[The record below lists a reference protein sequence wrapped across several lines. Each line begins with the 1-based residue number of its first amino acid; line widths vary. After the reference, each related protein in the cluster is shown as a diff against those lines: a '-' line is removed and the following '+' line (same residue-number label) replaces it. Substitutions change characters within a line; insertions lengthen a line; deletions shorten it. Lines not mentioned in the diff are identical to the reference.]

1 MFCESLE
8 KTLNAANNYA
18 AMHGHA
24 FITLEHLLLAL
35 MDNPEAKHLVESV
48 GANADVLKKEVS
60 LYLEKQDQVSSSKMH
75 NLQLEHTDAFKRVI
89 QRAIFH
95 AQTLGQPEVDGS
107 YVLAALLSE
116 TESQAYYML
125 QQEGVNKII
134 VHQKISADKRQLDI
148 IQPQEIDETSIMR
161 NTEVEQEE
169 SIIDMYAT
177 NLNEEVRRGKIDPI
191 IGRDSEIT
199 RLEQILCR
207 RRKNNPI
214 LVGEAGVGKTAIAE
228 GLAWQI
234 VKKKIHP
241 MLANN
246 VVYSLDLGSLLAGTK
261 YRGDFEKRF
270 KKVLK
275 EFSRL
280 DNAMIFIDE
289 IHSLI
294 GAGAASGG
302 AMDAANLLKPLLTKG
317 NLRCIGATTYG
328 EYRQLFEKDHALSR
342 RFQKIDV
349 KEATKEHTLEIIKGL
364 KSKFEKHHKVQYSQ
378 ASLKAAVDL
387 SSRYMH
393 DRYLPDKAVDIV
405 DEAGAAKSL
414 SSYKNNKSTQVV
426 VRDIEKVIASLTQ
439 IPPQHVA
446 ASDKVLL
453 KGLERDLNMVIYGQS
468 TAINHISTAI
478 KLSRSGLSEE
488 NKPIGSFL
496 FSGPTGVGK
505 TELAKQ
511 LASLLNLKLLRF
523 DMSEF
528 MEKHSASQLVGAPPG
543 YVGYDQGGQL
553 TEAVIKNPYCVLL
566 LDEIEKAHHELFNL
580 LLQVMDHGKLTDNSG
595 RVADFRHVILI
606 MTSNCGAVEQTKNTI
621 GFTNSASQSKLIKA
635 VEAGF
640 SPEFRNRLDAVV
652 EFNPLVRKNIAQI
665 ADKFISELE
674 VQLQSQGIELMVDQS
689 VRDYLIEHGYD
700 PKMGA
705 RPMSRLIAK
714 TLKKPLADAL
724 LFGDIKHGD
733 KVKASFK
740 HDAVSVDIIKKKQNV
755 SNI

>member
-8 KTLNAANNYA
+8 ITLNAANNYA

-24 FITLEHLLLAL
+24 FITLEHLLFAL
-35 MDNPEAKHLVESV
+35 MDNDAAKELITAV
-48 GANADVLKKEVS
+48 GANAEVIKKEVG
-60 LYLEKQDQVSSSKMH
+60 LYLEKQDQIQHNKMH
-75 NLQLEHTDAFKRVI
+75 NLQLEHTDAFKRVV

-148 IQPQEIDETSIMR
+148 IQPQELDETSIMR
-161 NTEVEQEE
+161 STETEQEE
-169 SIIDMYAT
+169 SIIESYST
-177 NLNEEVRRGKIDPI
+177 NLNEQVKLGKIDPI
-191 IGRDSEIT
+191 IGREEEIL
-199 RLEQILCR
+199 RVEQILCR

-228 GLAWQI
+228 GLAMRI
-234 VKKKIHP
+234 VHKKIHP
-241 MLANN
+241 MLANTI
-246 VVYSLDLGSLLAGTK
+246 VYSLDLGSLLAGTK

-275 EFSRL
+275 EFARL

-302 AMDAANLLKPLLTKG
+302 ALDAANLLKPLLTKG
-317 NLRCIGATTYG
+317 NLRCIGATTYT

-349 KEATKEHTLEIIKGL
+349 KEPSKAHTLDILKGL
-364 KSKFEKHHKVQYSQ
+364 KDKFEKHHKVHYS
-378 ASLKAAVDL
+378 AAALKAAVDL
-387 SSRYMH
+387 SSRYMF
-393 DRYLPDKAVDIV
+393 DRFLPDKAVDIM

-414 SSYKNNKSTQVV
+414 FSYKNNKSKQVD
-426 VRDIEKVIASLTQ
+426 VRDIEKVVASLTQ

-446 ASDKVLL
+446 ASDKALL
-453 KGLERDLNMVIYGQS
+453 QNLERDLNMVIYGQS
-468 TAINHISTAI
+468 NAINHITTAI
-478 KLSRSGLSEE
+478 KLSRSGLGDA

-511 LASLLNLKLLRF
+511 LSSLLNLKLLRF

-606 MTSNCGAVEQTKNTI
+606 MTSNCGAVEQTKNRM
-621 GFTNSASQSKLIKA
+621 GFGGDNTQSGLVKA

-640 SPEFRNRLDAVV
+640 SPEFRNRLDAVI
-652 EFNPLVRKNIAQI
+652 EFGALHKSNVVQI
-665 ADKFISELE
+665 ADKFIAELE
-674 VQLQSQGIELMVDQS
+674 VQLQSQGIELDVSND
-689 VRDYLIEHGYD
+689 VREHLVAHGYD
-700 PKMGA
+700 AKMGA
-705 RPMSRLIAK
+705 RPMARLISK
-714 TLKKPLADAL
+714 LLKKPLADAL
-724 LFGDIKHGD
+724 LFGQVKYGD
-733 KVKASFK
+733 KITTKLVN
-740 HDAVSVDIIKKKQNV
+740 DQVVIDIAKKKQNV
-755 SNI
+755 GNA

>member
-8 KTLNAANNYA
+8 NTLNAANNYA
-18 AMHGHA
+18 AIHGHA

-35 MDNPEAKHLVESV
+35 MDNQDAKLLVESI
-48 GANADVLKKEVS
+48 GANADVIKKEVS
-60 LYLEKQDQVSSSKMH
+60 LYLEKQDQVQNSKVH

-134 VHQKISADKRQLDI
+134 VHQKISADKQQLDI
-148 IQPQEIDETSIMR
+148 IQPQELDETSIMR
-161 NTEVEQEE
+161 SSEIEHEE
-169 SIIDMYAT
+169 SVIEMYST
-177 NLNEEVRRGKIDPI
+177 NLNEQVRLGKVDPV
-191 IGRDSEIT
+191 IGRDKEIL

-207 RRKNNPI
+207 RRKNNTI

-228 GLAWQI
+228 GLALQI
-234 VKKKIHP
+234 VNKKIHP
-241 MLANN
+241 MLANT
-246 VVYSLDLGSLLAGTK
+246 VVYALDLGALLAGTK

-275 EFSRL
+275 EFARL
-280 DNAMIFIDE
+280 ENAMIFIDE

-302 AMDAANLLKPLLTKG
+302 ALDAANLLKPLLTKG
-317 NLRCIGATTYG
+317 NLRCIGATTYT

-349 KEATKEHTLEIIKGL
+349 KEASKEHTLEILKGL
-364 KSKFEKHHKVQYSQ
+364 KSKFEKHHKVHYSA
-378 ASLKAAVDL
+378 ASLKAAIEL

-393 DRYLPDKAVDIV
+393 DRYLPDKAIDII

-414 SSYKNNKSTQVV
+414 FSYKNNKSKQVV
-426 VRDIEKVIASLTQ
+426 VRDIEKVVASLTQ

-453 KGLERDLNMVIYGQS
+453 KGLERDLNMVIYGQNS
-468 TAINHISTAI
+468 AINHIATAI
-478 KLSRSGLSEE
+478 KLSRSGLSDI

-511 LASLLNLKLLRF
+511 LSSLLNLKLLRF

-553 TEAVIKNPYCVLL
+553 TEAIIKNPYCVLL

-595 RVADFRHVILI
+595 RVADFKHVILI
-606 MTSNCGAVEQTKNTI
+606 MTSNCGAVEQTKNSI
-621 GFTNSASQSKLIKA
+621 GFASDTGNNGLVKA

-640 SPEFRNRLDAVV
+640 SPEFRNRLDAVI
-652 EFNPLVRKNIAQI
+652 EFNPLHRKNVNQI
-665 ADKFISELE
+665 ADKFLSELE
-674 VQLQSQGIELMVDQS
+674 VQLQSQGIEFIVGQD
-689 VRDYLIEHGYD
+689 VRAYLAEHGYD
-700 PKMGA
+700 AKMGA
-705 RPMSRLIAK
+705 RPMGRLISK
-714 TLKKPLADAL
+714 SLKKPLADAL
-724 LFGDIKHGD
+724 LFGDLKCGD
-733 KVKASFK
+733 KVVAKLK
-740 HDAVSVDIIKKKQNV
+740 DNKVEIDIVRKKQNV
-755 SNI
+755 KNA

>member
-1 MFCESLE
+1 
-8 KTLNAANNYA
+8 
-18 AMHGHA
+18 MHGHA
-24 FITLEHLLLAL
+24 FITLEHLLFAL
-35 MDNPEAKHLVESV
+35 MDNDAAKDLVTAV
-48 GANADVLKKEVS
+48 GANAEVIKKEVG
-60 LYLEKQDQVSSSKMH
+60 LYLEKQDQIQHNKMH

-148 IQPQEIDETSIMR
+148 IQPQELDETSIMR
-161 NTEVEQEE
+161 STETEQEE
-169 SIIDMYAT
+169 SIIESYST
-177 NLNEEVRRGKIDPI
+177 NLNEQVKLGKIDPI
-191 IGRDSEIT
+191 IGREEEIL
-199 RLEQILCR
+199 RVEQILCR

-228 GLAWQI
+228 GLAMRI
-234 VKKKIHP
+234 VHNKIHP
-241 MLANN
+241 MLANTI
-246 VVYSLDLGSLLAGTK
+246 VYSLDLGSLLAGTK

-275 EFSRL
+275 EFARL

-302 AMDAANLLKPLLTKG
+302 ALDAANLLKPLLTKG
-317 NLRCIGATTYG
+317 NLRCIGATTYT

-349 KEATKEHTLEIIKGL
+349 KEPSKEHTLDILKGL
-364 KSKFEKHHKVQYSQ
+364 KDKFEKHHKVHYS
-378 ASLKAAVDL
+378 AAALKAAVDL
-387 SSRYMH
+387 SSRYMF
-393 DRYLPDKAVDIV
+393 DRFLPDKAVDIM

-414 SSYKNNKSTQVV
+414 FSYKNNKSKQVD
-426 VRDIEKVIASLTQ
+426 VRDIEKVVASLTQ

-446 ASDKVLL
+446 ASDKALL
-453 KGLERDLNMVIYGQS
+453 QNLERDLNMVIYGQS
-468 TAINHISTAI
+468 NAINHITTAI
-478 KLSRSGLSEE
+478 KLSRSGLGDA

-511 LASLLNLKLLRF
+511 LSSLLNLKLLRF

-606 MTSNCGAVEQTKNTI
+606 MTSNCGAVEQTKNRM
-621 GFTNSASQSKLIKA
+621 GFGGDNTQSGLVKA

-640 SPEFRNRLDAVV
+640 SPEFRNRLDAVI
-652 EFNPLVRKNIAQI
+652 EFGALHKSNVVQI
-665 ADKFISELE
+665 ADKFIAELE
-674 VQLQSQGIELMVDQS
+674 VQLQSQGIELDVSND
-689 VRDYLIEHGYD
+689 VREHLVAHGYD
-700 PKMGA
+700 AKMGA
-705 RPMSRLIAK
+705 RPMARLISK
-714 TLKKPLADAL
+714 LLKKPLADAL
-724 LFGDIKHGD
+724 LFGQVKYGD
-733 KVKASFK
+733 KITTKL
-740 HDAVSVDIIKKKQNV
+740 VDDQVVIDIAKKKQNV
-755 SNI
+755 GNA